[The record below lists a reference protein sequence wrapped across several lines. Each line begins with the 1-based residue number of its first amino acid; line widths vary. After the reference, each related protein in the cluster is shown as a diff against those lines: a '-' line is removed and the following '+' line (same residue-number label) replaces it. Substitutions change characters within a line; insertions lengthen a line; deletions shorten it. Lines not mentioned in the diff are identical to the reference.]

1 MNFMKNIL
9 ITGINGSGATYLAE
23 FLSTIPDV
31 KIQGISRWHTDR
43 KNKSGVFSK
52 VEMFECDL
60 TDLGSVIRTLE
71 KAKPD
76 CIFHL
81 ASNANVKLSF
91 ETPLSVFNNNVNG
104 TLNLLEALR
113 ILNQKPMIQFCGTSE
128 VYGQV
133 KKDEIPIKET
143 QNIDPVNVYAIS
155 KLTQEK
161 LVKSYYRSYSIPCVI
176 TRAFGYINP
185 RRPDIFSSAFAKQ
198 IIDIER
204 GKENIL
210 YHGNLESVRTLL
222 DVRDI
227 VEAYWIA
234 AEKCDLGE
242 AYNIGSKVPVKVG
255 DFLEE
260 LKKQAKCKIVTKENP
275 DLLRP
280 VDVTLQIPDVTKFV
294 NKTGFMPKYSLEE
307 SVSLLLDYYRSQ
319 S

>member
-242 AYNIGSKVPVKVG
+242 AYNIGSTVPVKVG